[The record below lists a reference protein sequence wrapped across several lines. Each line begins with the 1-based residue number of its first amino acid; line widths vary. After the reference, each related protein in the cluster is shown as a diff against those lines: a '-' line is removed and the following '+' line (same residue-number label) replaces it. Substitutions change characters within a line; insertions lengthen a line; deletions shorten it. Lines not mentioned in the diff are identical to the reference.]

1 MDPRRLVLHFL
12 ATTLLLAALAGAAYT
27 GLRAV
32 SAEADAVGDR
42 MREVVLLDPLLED
55 MGSPPA
61 AAAAARVREATAGGP
76 REAEGLRAS
85 ALVEAALAAPGDPTA
100 LARAREAVR
109 ALRRDALEEARRAL
123 RERADRPAAARARWI
138 LYGSAAAA
146 LLGSLAFSALLL
158 RALRERRAAE
168 ERVRRAEALAA
179 LGTLAAGVAHEVNN
193 PLATIA
199 ACADAALAR
208 LRADP
213 PDPARAGDL
222 LRTAGAEA
230 RRCAGIV
237 REITDA
243 ARDGAPAA
251 GPVDLPALV
260 RETVGLAGLHP
271 RLGRVPVSLSRVEE
285 VPVLLADA
293 GRVQQALLN
302 LLSNAAEASPEG
314 GRVDVEVLRDGA
326 GAAVTVRDRGPGVP
340 PAERGRIFEPFRSG
354 KPGGTGLGLAIVER
368 VASSHGGTV
377 EVEDAPGG
385 GALFRLRLPARPSK
399 Q

>member
-27 GLRAV
+27 GLREV

-85 ALVEAALAAPGDPTA
+85 ALVEAALAAPGDPAA

-123 RERADRPAAARARWI
+123 RDRADRPAAARARWI
-138 LYGSAAAA
+138 LYGSSAAAI
-146 LLGSLAFSALLL
+146 LGSLAFSALLL
-158 RALRERRAAE
+158 RALRERRAAG

-271 RLGRVPVSLSRVEE
+271 RLGRVPVALSRVEE

-340 PAERGRIFEPFRSG
+340 PEERGRIFEPFRSG